1 MPLRCSI
8 TAHVK
13 QRLRM
18 RPKPCC
24 KPVTTPSPSLFLA
37 PFIGK
42 TSGIWHAHL
51 DRQTS
56 WARTVCCRRRG
67 GYGRRQQEPA
77 SAGSW
82 SARQCTSGSR
92 QSAGRISIC
101 RGSELAAP
109 VVEAA
114 GLALGDIRCSWQWLD
129 GWRRPATCDHRH
141 GRGRGCRHRL

>member
-1 MPLRCSI
+1 MPLRI
-8 TAHVK
+8 IAHVK

-24 KPVTTPSPSLFLA
+24 KPVTTPAPLLFLA

-51 DRQTS
+51 DRRTS
-56 WARTVCCRRRG
+56 WARTVCCRQRG
-67 GYGRRQQEPA
+67 GYGRKRQEPA

-82 SARQCTSGSR
+82 SARQCTFGSM
-92 QSAGRISIC
+92 QSAGVLAQVQDRVC
-101 RGSELAAP
+101 LAPLGGVRGLVIWED
-109 VVEAA
+109 V
-114 GLALGDIRCSWQWLD
+114 RCSWQWLD
-129 GWRRPATCDHRH
+129 GWRRPARCDHRH